1 MTQKLGMIEF
11 FMMEAGEYLDRLDQI
26 VSGSVPPKGE
36 EFQRVARALRGA
48 ALMANQQPLAGA
60 AGGLEHLARA
70 VREGTRPWDD
80 ATKQLAI
87 RGIDDLR
94 ILVRQAGSWGDTE
107 SAKAREIASVLGAA
121 AGRPQPAE
129 RPSGARPDS
138 GTRAFIAREGATLA
152 SALDRAA
159 KLLEQN
165 PQARDPLQAVLSA
178 MQPLRGLASL
188 ADLPPMPDLLDGI
201 EQAVAELTRSAQPH
215 PDAGHVFEAA
225 ARALARATREVAA
238 DGRATADTDEVKT
251 FATALRGLLSLDR
264 TVVPIDAMF
273 YDDEGPHVLERGTPP
288 AGRARLGDVELV
300 AHGEHFTQVAD
311 AIERAQTDTQRELR
325 AHTLAGTFRALEGAP
340 GTPIADAAIA
350 VVNACRHAIA
360 AGLATAEPARFITA
374 LRDAG
379 KVLSAAATEM
389 EGVLAERLHA
399 IARALAGATAPARSA
414 APAPATKPAPAAVA
428 APTAVAP
435 PAAAASPAP
444 PAAVTEAPAAHE
456 TNDLA
461 GSFLTYQRL
470 VDSMGQAPASLEEL
484 LAGPPGVAPPTPARA
499 AAPPAAAGGGSG
511 TEFAPITDFCYS
523 GRRALDRALELQ
535 GTLAEAIAESRSA
548 DANELLAE
556 IFDLV
561 RLGLDTDA

>member
-26 VSGSVPPKGE
+26 VSGSTPPKGE

-70 VREGTRPWDD
+70 VREGRRAWDD

-94 ILVRQAGSWGDTE
+94 ILVRQSGNWGEAE

-138 GTRAFIAREGATLA
+138 GTRAFIAREGAALA

-159 KLLEQN
+159 KMLEQN

-201 EQAVAELTRSAQPH
+201 EQAMAELTRSAQPH
-215 PDAGHVFEAA
+215 PDAGHVFETA

-238 DGRATADTDEVKT
+238 EGRAAPDTDEVKT

-264 TVVPIDAMF
+264 AVVPIDAMF
-273 YDDEGPHVLERGTPP
+273 YDDGGPHVLERGTPP

-325 AHTLAGTFRALEGAP
+325 THTLAGTFRALEGAP
-340 GTPIADAAIA
+340 GTPIADAAIS
-350 VVNACRHAIA
+350 VVNACRQAIA
-360 AGLATAEPARFITA
+360 AGLATAEPARFVSA
-374 LRDAG
+374 LREAG

-399 IARALAGATAPARSA
+399 IARSLAGAPAA
-414 APAPATKPAPAAVA
+414 QPAAPAAVA
-428 APTAVAP
+428 APPTPAAPAPPIAGEPAAPAAEPEAPTAVA
-435 PAAAASPAP
+435 
-444 PAAVTEAPAAHE
+444 EAPVPAE

-461 GSFLTYQRL
+461 GSFLTFQRM
-470 VDSMGQAPASLEEL
+470 VDSMGHEPASLDEL
-484 LAGPPGVAPPTPARA
+484 LAGPPAAGATPAAPVRA
-499 AAPPAAAGGGSG
+499 AAPAHA
-511 TEFAPITDFCYS
+511 TETTLAPITDFCYS

-535 GTLAEAIAESRSA
+535 DALSAAIQESRSA
-548 DANELLAE
+548 DANDLLAE